1 MNNMQ
6 QKIEWQAPDWFRVF
20 CLALLV
26 FATGVRVNAQCTNI
40 FAFGT
45 ITANIVIH
53 VAQTIST
60 CSYQEE
66 YSTVN
71 GLLAGS
77 LYQTAIT
84 SGGYIT
90 IHQGSPS
97 GPVIAHGA
105 SPLTWASTVAGTYY
119 PHWNVNAACVTAAG
133 CVVTTITYL
142 GASSACSG
150 TPNPGNTLANGVS
163 TLYNACVG
171 STVSLT
177 LQNNVGSGATYQW
190 RNLGGNIAGATNASY
205 SYVYAGY
212 EEFDCEVTCAGNTTI
227 SNLVIVDQNSYLNC
241 YCQPTMFAS
250 NPCSWIDALT
260 TTGANVDITTAECR
274 V

>member
-45 ITANIVIH
+45 ITANNVIN

-90 IHQGSPS
+90 IHQG
-97 GPVIAHGA
+97 
-105 SPLTWASTVAGTYY
+105 
-119 PHWNVNAACVTAAG
+119 
-133 CVVTTITYL
+133 
-142 GASSACSG
+142 
-150 TPNPGNTLANGVS
+150 
-163 TLYNACVG
+163 
-171 STVSLT
+171 
-177 LQNNVGSGATYQW
+177 
-190 RNLGGNIAGATNASY
+190 
-205 SYVYAGY
+205 
-212 EEFDCEVTCAGNTTI
+212 
-227 SNLVIVDQNSYLNC
+227 
-241 YCQPTMFAS
+241 
-250 NPCSWIDALT
+250 
-260 TTGANVDITTAECR
+260 
-274 V
+274 